1 MAQDH
6 IWAPL
11 AEGQTVEGTIDYD
24 RRFSLMQLH
33 SGEHILSGIVH
44 RRFGYENVGFHMGT
58 DFVTIDFS
66 GILTQDDLA
75 APAKNVPGII
85 TIGFDVPNAFLVR
98 NGTAIPTKEIGPANA
113 VTLADSTLESRISTT
128 RKT

>member
-1 MAQDH
+1 MDVTVLIFNSTGASA
-6 IWAPL
+6 IL
-11 AEGQTVEGTIDYD
+11 AIRSQIIQKT
-24 RRFSLMQLH
+24 
-33 SGEHILSGIVH
+33 
-44 RRFGYENVGFHMGT
+44 
-58 DFVTIDFS
+58 
-66 GILTQDDLA
+66 

-128 RKT
+128 RKTLIFTPILCAYASPS